1 MALDIK
7 EIKLNKRQEKQIMD
21 AAREKGRIYLILDGE
36 KVKLSAKDAGDDVT
50 VIDFGNDYYE
60 ELLTTLGDK
69 GIVPSKELNKA
80 IEKVLSDEKV
90 YEDGEFFKAI
100 AEIEDVTVDASARLR
115 KQLEKLLEAPD
126 LAPKMRNDYRAI
138 LRKLD
143 SNDYK
148 PDYVEKWTDRLLGK
162 EKLEAFDDKLQAARD
177 SFGDAALLH
186 RLYGRIYLRG
196 KDVKGGQRLR
206 WVRLL
211 KPE

>member
-1 MALDIK
+1 
-7 EIKLNKRQEKQIMD
+7 
-21 AAREKGRIYLILDGE
+21 
-36 KVKLSAKDAGDDVT
+36 VKLSAKDAGDDVT

-69 GIVPSKELNKA
+69 GIVPSKELNRA

-100 AEIEDVTVDASARLR
+100 AEIEDATVDASARLR

-162 EKLEAFDDKLQAARD
+162 EKLNAFDNELQAARD
-177 SFGDAALLH
+177 GFGDAALLH

-196 KDVKGGQRLR
+196 KDVRGGQRLR
-206 WVRLL
+206 WVRLR

>member
-1 MALDIK
+1 MDAPPDRSMIIGMPRLPAERYYPGLRRRTKHFFRISEYLADLRHSGRMVYMLSEAMKLRSETMALDIK

-100 AEIEDVTVDASARLR
+100 AR
-115 KQLEKLLEAPD
+115 
-126 LAPKMRNDYRAI
+126 
-138 LRKLD
+138 
-143 SNDYK
+143 
-148 PDYVEKWTDRLLGK
+148 DRGC
-162 EKLEAFDDKLQAARD
+162 D
-177 SFGDAALLH
+177 G
-186 RLYGRIYLRG
+186 
-196 KDVKGGQRLR
+196 
-206 WVRLL
+206 
-211 KPE
+211 

>member
-1 MALDIK
+1 MVYNLIGPMKLRSETMALDIK

-115 KQLEKLLEAPD
+115 KQIEQLLADPRHHAQDAERLPRNH
-126 LAPKMRNDYRAI
+126 PKAGQQR
-138 LRKLD
+138 
-143 SNDYK
+143 
-148 PDYVEKWTDRLLGK
+148 
-162 EKLEAFDDKLQAARD
+162 LQA
-177 SFGDAALLH
+177 
-186 RLYGRIYLRG
+186 
-196 KDVKGGQRLR
+196 RLR
-206 WVRLL
+206 REVDRPAPRQGKAGGLR
-211 KPE
+211 

>member
-60 ELLTTLGDK
+60 ELLSTLGGK
-69 GIVPSKELNKA
+69 GIVPSKELSKA

-162 EKLEAFDDKLQAARD
+162 EKLNAFDNELQAARD